1 MGMGEPMLNID
12 NVVEAVG
19 IINKQLGIG
28 ARSITISTVG
38 VKGQLRK
45 LAKHKLQTVLAVSLH
60 APNQALRCVQVDRTF
75 PGIGATFQ
83 YIEWFRIVV

>member
-1 MGMGEPMLNID
+1 MGMGEPMLNLE

-38 VKGQLRK
+38 VKGQIRK
-45 LAKHKLQTVLAVSLH
+45 LAELKLQCVLAVSLH
-60 APNQALRCVQVDRTF
+60 APTQETRYVPVLLLLFLQGSTRRL
-75 PGIGATFQ
+75 
-83 YIEWFRIVV
+83 E